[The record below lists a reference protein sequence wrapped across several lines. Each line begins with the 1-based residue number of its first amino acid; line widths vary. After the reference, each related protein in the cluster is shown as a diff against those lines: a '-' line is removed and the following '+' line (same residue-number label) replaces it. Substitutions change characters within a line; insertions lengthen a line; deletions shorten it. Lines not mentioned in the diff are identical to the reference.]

1 MLKTIS
7 LLQRGTV
14 QRMSD
19 ELLKWPFGVNE
30 VLKMSIAVEH
40 SEVPAQAFQQ
50 SVCVCVCVSCVGLD
64 SYHSKPMFLDALT
77 TFRNVGAHTV
87 PLL

>member
-1 MLKTIS
+1 M
-7 LLQRGTV
+7 

-50 SVCVCVCVSCVGLD
+50 RVHVCVSCAGPD
-64 SYHSKPMFLDALT
+64 SYHSKSMFLDALT
-77 TFRNVGAHTV
+77 TFRNVGAHAV